1 MTHLCVIRDKLRAV
15 MNKKPILVRKQA
27 MTVDKREI
35 KQARSVNYPLIKEAV
50 ARAVREYGKTLEK
63 LAKDD

>member
-1 MTHLCVIRDKLRAV
+1 MDEKELLAEQKTE
-15 MNKKPILVRKQA
+15 KKQEYKTEQNRGA
-27 MTVDKREI
+27 
-35 KQARSVNYPLIKEAV
+35 NYPLIKEAV